1 MDTSITRLKDG
12 VVMTSEE
19 HIDWLKSNYEFLKEL
34 EKQMEEMEDTH
45 TIVPNE
51 ILKELKRKEA
61 VYDRELQLQ
70 KKLFLDT

>member
-19 HIDWLKSNYEFLKEL
+19 YIEWLKSNYEFLQEL

-51 ILKELKRKEA
+51 ILRELKRKEA

-70 KKLFLDT
+70 KKNKS

>member
-1 MDTSITRLKDG
+1 
-12 VVMTSEE
+12 MTSEE
-19 HIDWLKSNYEFLKEL
+19 YIEWLKSNYEFLQEL

-51 ILKELKRKEA
+51 ILRELKRKEA

-70 KKLFLDT
+70 RKLYLDT

>member
-1 MDTSITRLKDG
+1 
-12 VVMTSEE
+12 
-19 HIDWLKSNYEFLKEL
+19 
-34 EKQMEEMEDTH
+34 MEEMEDTH